1 MTELYSK
8 SLSPEAKQK
17 LIDFIQAYIETLMVA
32 EVDEKA
38 EIAKAKAIEV
48 LKTDIDILVFITTLL
63 SFYEEAILLI
73 REVERKRISS
83 KEAAKLIVEI
93 AEKARQMD
101 KSRRPGGS

>member
-1 MTELYSK
+1 MTELYSRP
-8 SLSPEAKQK
+8 LSPEAELK

-38 EIAKAKAIEV
+38 EIAKTKAIEV

-63 SFYEEAILLI
+63 SFYEVAISLI
-73 REVERKRISS
+73 NKVKRETLNS
-83 KEAAKLIVEI
+83 KEAAELIVEI

-101 KSRRPGGS
+101 KARRPGGS